1 MTRAEQDLTPHE
13 RAQATKLLE
22 AGQDFAEAQNLNPKH
37 FRAIRVNLERH
48 PIVSLVLTNA
58 RAHVAG
64 SKDPIGN
71 NALVTTGFLLGV
83 KALAHA
89 FESARKAIAKPTDDC
104 SESDCSEYAAAL
116 VTLELFKECHDV
128 GILDNNPADPKD
140 NSGRS

>member
-1 MTRAEQDLTPHE
+1 MTRAEQDLTPDE
-13 RAQATKLLE
+13 RAQTTKLLE
-22 AGQDFAEAQNLNPKH
+22 AGQDFAEAQNLSPKNLI
-37 FRAIRVNLERH
+37 AIRVNLERH
-48 PIVSLVLTNA
+48 PIVSLVLANA

-89 FESARKAIAKPTDDC
+89 FESACKAIAKTTGDR
-104 SESDCSEYAAAL
+104 SESDCSEVAAAL
-116 VTLELFKECHDV
+116 VTLELFKECHEL
-128 GILDNNPADPKD
+128 GILDHNPADPKD